1 MNYGYADRWDV
12 AAAFCRPGD
21 TEFGLVASLVLQLV
35 ESRVQEMQT
44 AFPLSDLVQNSN
56 IDCRLMWMLLD
67 AAITECSGRDTIILI
82 DGLDEL
88 ENQDTASFLK
98 NLVYFGERIAH
109 TTNST
114 AKVRV
119 LIASRSYADLN
130 EKFGDLP
137 NIEPGKERRGAP
149 FNYSSSQSLTDIKF
163 QSASRAF
170 SSKSGMRGNAAWK
183 AFSTPVDG
191 FLRTLN
197 SLPGN
202 KGKRPMFC
210 GLRENQGVANQPW

>member
-44 AFPLSDLVQNSN
+44 AFPLSDLVQNLN

-88 ENQDTASFLK
+88 ENRDRASFLK
-98 NLVYFGERIAH
+98 NLVYFGDRIAD

-114 AKVRV
+114 TKVRV
-119 LIASRSYADLN
+119 LIASRSYADLD

-137 NIEPGKERRGAP
+137 NIEPGKERRGAALITHRHSHLLIL
-149 FNYSSSQSLTDIKF
+149 NS

-170 SSKSGMRGNAAWK
+170 SSKSGTRGNAAWK
-183 AFSTPVDG
+183 AFLTPVNG